1 MRFASRMYL
10 PRMHA
15 VIVGCSRVGGE
26 LAQALESRGYTV
38 SIIDRDATSFEQR
51 LHPGFHGKKLEGIGF
66 DREILEEAGIRE
78 AEIFVSATR
87 GDNTN
92 IVSARIAKEHYEVP
106 KVAALIYDPRRA
118 EIYERLGISTV
129 ASVAWSTDQ
138 IMARVMP
145 TSDNI
150 EWTIGS
156 GEVVVVGVPA
166 PEAFIGMA
174 VEELREPGRVAI
186 VAMSRL
192 GKTVV
197 PEAKSVIQEG
207 DFLHLAVVRSLLAE
221 VSEKLLGK
229 RESSH

>member
-1 MRFASRMYL
+1 
-10 PRMHA
+10 MHA

-26 LAQALESRGYTV
+26 LAHALESKGYTV
-38 SIIDRDATSFEQR
+38 SIIDRDAASFEQR

-66 DREILEEAGIRE
+66 DREILEEAGIKE

-138 IMARVMP
+138 IIARVMP
-145 TSDNI
+145 DPERV
-150 EWTIGS
+150 EWTVGS
-156 GEVVVVGVPA
+156 GEVVVIGIPA
-166 PEAFIGMA
+166 PSSLIGQPLDS
-174 VEELREPGRVAI
+174 LRESGKVS
-186 VAMSRL
+186 VVTLSRL
-192 GKTVV
+192 GKTLV
-197 PEAKSVIQEG
+197 PDLRSVIQEG
-207 DFLHLAVVRSLLAE
+207 DFLHLAVLRSYVKELEA
-221 VSEKLLGK
+221 KLMNPRK
-229 RESSH
+229 EEH